1 MRENGVVGEK
11 RVGSVESE
19 MMMKE
24 GGEKGS
30 YIGRRMAM
38 GWSVG
43 VVCMRMDSFEFGD
56 PILIEGGSVGFAVR
70 C

>member
-1 MRENGVVGEK
+1 VRENGVVGEK

-43 VVCMRMDSFEFGD
+43 V
-56 PILIEGGSVGFAVR
+56 
-70 C
+70 

>member
-24 GGEKGS
+24 GGGERFVYWAKNGNGMECGCLTGEIPES
-30 YIGRRMAM
+30 SCCVQLSLGIRY
-38 GWSVG
+38 
-43 VVCMRMDSFEFGD
+43 
-56 PILIEGGSVGFAVR
+56 
-70 C
+70 